1 MTTLKKLTVEELY
14 DCLRT
19 RDLFDEYCSRF
30 IDTLKTAYPDVLTI
44 KASRVEYD
52 DVFCDADDQYVD
64 IQYCDTYS
72 DCGEYD
78 TCDGID
84 VVSLLDNPE
93 QCAIDYAKRKLH
105 KKAQQQASM
114 EEVIKQR
121 DLDEYER
128 IKAKYNL

>member
-19 RDLFDEYCSRF
+19 RDLFDEYCSKF
-30 IDTLKTAYPDVLTI
+30 IDTLKTSYPDVLTI

-52 DVFCDADDQYVD
+52 DVYCDINDHYVD
-64 IQYCDTYS
+64 IQYCDMYS
-72 DCGEYD
+72 DCGDYD

-93 QCAIDYAKRKLH
+93 QCAIEYAKRILQKR
-105 KKAQQQASM
+105 ASV
-114 EEVIKQR
+114 EEAIKQR
-121 DLDEYER
+121 DLTEYER
-128 IKAKYNL
+128 IKTKYNL

>member
-30 IDTLKTAYPDVLTI
+30 IDTLKTVYPDVLTI

-52 DVFCDADDQYVD
+52 DVYCDAGDPTVD
-64 IQYCDTYS
+64 IRYCDMYS
-72 DCGEYD
+72 DCGDYD
-78 TCDGID
+78 NCDNID

-93 QCAIDYAKRKLH
+93 QCAIDYAKRMLQ
-105 KKAQQQASM
+105 KKAQQDASI
-114 EEVIKQR
+114 EEAIKQR
-121 DLDEYER
+121 DLNEYER
-128 IKAKYNL
+128 IKTKYNL

>member
-19 RDLFDEYCSRF
+19 RDLFDAYCSRF
-30 IDTLKTAYPDVLTI
+30 IDTLKTVYPDVLTI

-52 DVFCDADDQYVD
+52 KVYCDADDTTVN
-64 IQYCDTYS
+64 IEYCDTYS
-72 DCGEYD
+72 DCGTTDVCYD
-78 TCDGID
+78 ID

-93 QCAIDYAKRKLH
+93 QCSIEYAKRMLQ
-105 KKAQQQASM
+105 KKKQQQASM

-121 DLDEYER
+121 DLNEYEH
-128 IKAKYNL
+128 IKTKYNL

>member
-19 RDLFDEYCSRF
+19 RDLFDAYCSRF
-30 IDTLKTAYPDVLTI
+30 IDTLKTAYPEVLTI

-52 DVFCDADDQYVD
+52 DVYCDADNTTVD

-72 DCGEYD
+72 DCGTTD
-78 TCDGID
+78 TCDDID

-93 QCAIDYAKRKLH
+93 QCAIDYAKQMLH
-105 KKAQQQASM
+105 KEEQLKAFV
-114 EEVIKQR
+114 EEAIRQR
-121 DLDEYER
+121 DLNEYER
-128 IKAKYNL
+128 IKTKYNL

>member
-19 RDLFDEYCSRF
+19 RDLFDEYCSVF
-30 IDTLKTAYPDVLTI
+30 IDTLKKSYPSVLTI

-52 DVFCDADDQYVD
+52 DVYCDAENPIVD
-64 IQYCDTYS
+64 IQYCDFYS
-72 DCGEYD
+72 DSGDYD

-93 QCAIDYAKRKLH
+93 QCATDYAKRMLQ
-105 KKAQQQASM
+105 KKAQLDASM
-114 EEVIKQR
+114 EEEIRQR
-121 DLDEYER
+121 DLNEYER
-128 IKAKYNL
+128 IKTKYNL